1 MNETRLRFSARVSLI
16 RPTSIFFF
24 FFCDQG
30 CEHTDKRLVTILAC
44 GALALV
50 VPSFALPLTA
60 LYVHVLREYED

>member
-16 RPTSIFFF
+16 RPTSIF

-50 VPSFALPLTA
+50 VPSLALPLTA